1 MTVINLIP
9 EVYLIITIVLFIIL
23 ILINHLI
30 FKNKYSILFICMF
43 SCFLSFFI
51 KSMFFPISIFFGSMK
66 DEMWNTFTHSM
77 FYLNPL
83 TEVNK
88 ILSMNSSLI
97 IKHLLIMIPF
107 GLLINE
113 LVHFKEK
120 NKIKQIGLGCLI
132 SIFIEVIELII
143 NYATYFRQY
152 VISLSDIII
161 HTSGVIIGIMIWNII
176 RRCKIY
182 QEIKTIIYNNK
193 GNES

>member
-30 FKNKYSILFICMF
+30 FNNKYSILFICMF

-66 DEMWNTFTHSM
+66 DEMWNTLTHSM
-77 FYLNPL
+77 FYLNPI

-120 NKIKQIGLGCLI
+120 NKTNRIRLSYFNIYRSDRTYNQLCNLFQTICD
-132 SIFIEVIELII
+132 IFIWYHHSYIWCNHRNNDME
-143 NYATYFRQY
+143 Y
-152 VISLSDIII
+152 
-161 HTSGVIIGIMIWNII
+161 HTKM
-176 RRCKIY
+176 
-182 QEIKTIIYNNK
+182 
-193 GNES
+193 

>member
-30 FKNKYSILFICMF
+30 FNNKYSILFICMF

-51 KSMFFPISIFFGSMK
+51 KNMFFPISIFFGSMK

-77 FYLNPL
+77 YYLNPI

-97 IKHLLIMIPF
+97 IKHILIMIPF